1 MAVWWSLFSV
11 VARYLLDSCEHHCG
25 GWNAIRTDD
34 GRSQRQAF
42 EEWYNAQAPQPQ
54 PQQQQPQPQP
64 QQQQPLPPQQQAV
77 PPKSLP
83 VPVPVPVPVPLL
95 PWGGNNTAAFPCVQ
109 CCGGWVQERQKHHY
123 AAALRGGSR

>member
-1 MAVWWSLFSV
+1 MMVLMGGAISLCV
-11 VARYLLDSCEHHCG
+11 VRYLLDSCEHHCG

-54 PQQQQPQPQP
+54 PQPQS
-64 QQQQPLPPQQQAV
+64 PPQQQAV

-83 VPVPVPVPVPLL
+83 VPVPVPVL

-109 CCGGWVQERQKHHY
+109 CCGGWVQERQKHPY